1 MIPHHPPEQ
10 QYEDD
15 LDKRKCEEYKE
26 KIIKPTNLGEKPR
39 RYDVS
44 TGV

>member
-15 LDKRKCEEYKE
+15 LDKRKWRENME
-26 KIIKPTNLGEKPR
+26 KIIKPANLGEKPR